1 MKIQKLDEVA
11 AAIDDAK
18 TDVEELQ
25 FDPETE
31 TDLEDLHD
39 KLERASDTLDDDVAD
54 QNKPE

>member
-1 MKIQKLDEVA
+1 MDSRKIDEVA
-11 AAIDDAK
+11 ATIDDAK

-39 KLERASDTLDDDVAD
+39 KLEHASDTLDDIAD
-54 QNKPE
+54 QKKRK